1 MVKEPPANAG
11 DRGSVPDLRSS
22 HAQPLSLC
30 TTTVEP
36 VRSRA
41 QEPQLLSRHAAT
53 AEARTP

>member
-1 MVKEPPANAG
+1 MIKDPPANAG

-36 VRSRA
+36 V
-41 QEPQLLSRHAAT
+41 H
-53 AEARTP
+53 